1 MGTFSPLTGR
11 ASCHRRSTAIGLFGS
26 NAARVC
32 SSPSMPLTLAAI
44 ESSVTNP
51 LVWGGFVLFVLLAI
65 VVDLG
70 LYRRS
75 QGMSTKLALTWVGVW
90 VCFAL
95 LFAGGVWHYL
105 GATKAEEFLAGYL
118 LEESLSVDNL
128 FVFVLVFSHFK
139 TPRAEQHR
147 VLVWGIIGAMV
158 LRAIMILAGAALV
171 AKFDWI
177 LLVFAAI
184 LLLSGLKLLFKG
196 DEDDSDPSDSAIV
209 RLVRKFIPV
218 TDGYRGHA
226 FFVHE
231 DGKRKATLL
240 FLVLI
245 VIEVSDVIFAVDSIP
260 AIFGVTQDPFI
271 VFTSNVFAILGLRS
285 LFFVIEAAIQ
295 RLRFLKIGLAFLLV
309 FIAVK
314 MSIPFLYHFAEKGGH
329 HLPVIWPLHSVVR
342 PDGTTHVSFPTL
354 YSLGV
359 IVFTLGFTTFL
370 SIVIKPKHK
379 EDGGLAAAGSGRLP
393 VTGPDAPPA
402 APPSASQ
409 GEEKTP

>member
-1 MGTFSPLTGR
+1 ML
-11 ASCHRRSTAIGLFGS
+11 
-26 NAARVC
+26 
-32 SSPSMPLTLAAI
+32 LAAI

-51 LVWGGFVLFVLLAI
+51 LVWGAFVVFVLLAI
-65 VVDLG
+65 GVDLG

-75 QGMSTKLALTWVGVW
+75 QGMSTRLALTWVGVW

-95 LFAGGVWHYL
+95 LFAAGVWHYL
-105 GATKAEEFLAGYL
+105 GKSKAEEFLAGYL

-147 VLVWGIIGAMV
+147 VLVWGILGAMV
-158 LRAIMILAGAALV
+158 LRAIMIAVGATLV
-171 AKFDWI
+171 ATIEWI

-184 LLLSGLKLLFKG
+184 LLVSGLKLLFKG
-196 DEDDSDPSDSAIV
+196 DEDDSDPSDSWIV
-209 RLVRKFIPV
+209 RTVRKVMPV

-240 FLVLI
+240 FMVLI
-245 VIEVSDVIFAVDSIP
+245 VIEASDVIFAVDSIP
-260 AIFGVTQDPFI
+260 AIFGVTKDPFI
-271 VFTSNVFAILGLRS
+271 VFTSNIFAILGLRS

-295 RLRFLKIGLAFLLV
+295 RLRYLKIGLAFLLC

-314 MSIPFLYHFAEKGGH
+314 MSIPFIYEFAEKGGV
-329 HLPVIWPLHSVVR
+329 HLPVPPFLDVETRETDVAGVVKQ
-342 PDGTTHVSFPTL
+342 HVKLPIS

-359 IVFTLGFTTFL
+359 IVATLGFTTLL
-370 SIVIKPKHK
+370 SILIKPKHK
-379 EDGGLAAAGSGRLP
+379 GGDSLAEAGSGRLP
-393 VTGPDAPPA
+393 AIPPGPPTSPEAPA
-402 APPSASQ
+402 AGA
-409 GEEKTP
+409 EEKAP

>member
-1 MGTFSPLTGR
+1 ML
-11 ASCHRRSTAIGLFGS
+11 
-26 NAARVC
+26 
-32 SSPSMPLTLAAI
+32 LAAI

-51 LVWGGFVLFVLLAI
+51 LVWGAFVLFVLLAI

-105 GATKAEEFLAGYL
+105 GRVKAEEFLAGYL

-158 LRAIMILAGAALV
+158 LRAIMIGVGATLV
-171 AKFDWI
+171 ATIEWI

-184 LLLSGLKLLFKG
+184 LLVSGLKLLFKG
-196 DEDDSDPSDSAIV
+196 DEDESDPSNSWIV
-209 RLVRKFIPV
+209 RTVRKFIPV

-240 FLVLI
+240 FMVLI
-245 VIEVSDVIFAVDSIP
+245 VIEASDVIFAVDSIP
-260 AIFGVTQDPFI
+260 AIFGVTKDPFI
-271 VFTSNVFAILGLRS
+271 VFTSNIFAILGLRS

-295 RLRFLKIGLAFLLV
+295 RLRYLKIGLAFLLC

-314 MSIPFLYHFAEKGGH
+314 MSVPFIYEFAEKGGL
-329 HLPVIWPLHSVVR
+329 HLPVLRFLEESQRVNELTGAV
-342 PDGTTHVSFPTL
+342 TVHVKFPIS

-359 IVFTLGFTTFL
+359 IVATLGLTTLL
-370 SIVIKPKHK
+370 SVLIKPKRRA
-379 EDGGLAAAGSGRLP
+379 DGGLAAASSGRLP
-393 VTGPDAPPA
+393 VAPLERGPAPA
-402 APPSASQ
+402 E
-409 GEEKTP
+409 EEKTP